1 MKPLQLNPRHL
12 RSGFTRVEL
21 VVVIV
26 IIAILVLVLFP
37 VSPNFRPGPRSHA
50 NMLVSQIQTAV
61 MAYDTEYG
69 HLPVAKANEGKDT
82 YYSADNASA
91 WASMTIALCGN
102 IDPADPDKKIDPSL
116 MTIPNERKIT
126 FLNLKKSDLDLSSGV
141 GVVKQPFPDR
151 NGKAQFFF
159 MAIDSNGDGVLG
171 DKDQPAG
178 KLPDFSRGAL
188 SGAKI
193 TNDVVVWSNCA
204 QDPSDPKKMNFWVHT
219 Y

>member
-1 MKPLQLNPRHL
+1 
-12 RSGFTRVEL
+12 
-21 VVVIV
+21 
-26 IIAILVLVLFP
+26 
-37 VSPNFRPGPRSHA
+37 
-50 NMLVSQIQTAV
+50 

-69 HLPVAKANEGKDT
+69 RLPVAKAYEGKDT
-82 YYSADNASA
+82 YYPANNAA
-91 WASMTIALCGN
+91 MWAPMMIALCGN
-102 IDPADPDKKIDPSL
+102 IDPADPDKKVDPSIA
-116 MTIPNERKIT
+116 TIPNERKIV

-159 MAIDSNGDGVLG
+159 MAIDSNGDGILG

-178 KLPDFSRGAL
+178 KLPDFSSGAL

-193 TNDVVVWSNCA
+193 TADVAVWSNCA
-204 QDPSDPKKMNFWVHT
+204 EDPSDPKKMNFWVHT